1 MLFIISWLLCGIL
14 SAFIVVVYD
23 LRGEKYNANYFDD
36 IFFIFLIMC
45 LGGYVSV
52 IVITPILIMIRC
64 EKHKTSVKNDIY
76 KFIYKIANIGLNKNN
91 DIMKPITNAERLS
104 CLLSNDEYDINS
116 ASDEIWN
123 ITKLNDDFKD
133 YRQLRDWMK
142 EKC

>member
-64 EKHKTSVKNDIY
+64 EKHKTSVK
-76 KFIYKIANIGLNKNN
+76 K
-91 DIMKPITNAERLS
+91 
-104 CLLSNDEYDINS
+104 
-116 ASDEIWN
+116 
-123 ITKLNDDFKD
+123 
-133 YRQLRDWMK
+133 
-142 EKC
+142 